1 MNHPRNAE
9 YMRARKK
16 PNSYVQPSVFDML
29 AGERR
34 ERRQTVD
41 WSQQVCPS
49 EGPWRV
55 PCEWNAQGRKKDEGL
70 MQKAKAAVIFAVE
83 STREGRVVR
92 SFERRVPDGR

>member
-1 MNHPRNAE
+1 MERRI
-9 YMRARKK
+9 YFRG
-16 PNSYVQPSVFDML
+16 L
-29 AGERR
+29 AGCVNE

-41 WSQQVCPS
+41 WFQQVRPS

-92 SFERRVPDGR
+92 SFERRVLDSR

>member
-1 MNHPRNAE
+1 
-9 YMRARKK
+9 
-16 PNSYVQPSVFDML
+16 
-29 AGERR
+29 
-34 ERRQTVD
+34 
-41 WSQQVCPS
+41 
-49 EGPWRV
+49 V